1 MTIKDYILIAKGLK
15 ECQTIKV
22 ELNYP
27 HNFTH
32 AINYTKLMIVLC
44 ERFKHDNARFKESIF
59 RKACGEII
67 EE

>member
-1 MTIKDYILIAKGLK
+1 MTRKDYIIIAKALK